1 MSKRKNLPEQELERW
16 LAGSATA
23 EEIPAFASALDAA
36 YAAGPQAAT
45 WRKARQRLQDRLIAS
60 APRVYYDRVKSS
72 LVGPLWV
79 AVTDHGLAAVT
90 YGGGGNRVC
99 RGGGRGGGL

>member
-1 MSKRKNLPEQELERW
+1 MTKRTNLPEQDIERW
-16 LAGSATA
+16 LAG
-23 EEIPAFASALDAA
+23 PAPPEGPPASASALDAA
-36 YAAGPQAAT
+36 SAAGPQPAT

-60 APRVYYDRVKSS
+60 APRVYYDRGKSS

-79 AVTDHGLAAVT
+79 AVTDHGLAAGAC
-90 YGGGGNRVC
+90 GGGGNRVC